1 MALNF
6 LDATTKICRLAA
18 LNCGGKGLVGGSGGK
33 KKKKRTKPYFSLE
46 HQSSD
51 EVLVC
56 TYASEATMVIGA
68 SSFVLKCVVVV
79 A

>member
-1 MALNF
+1 VEA
-6 LDATTKICRLAA
+6 
-18 LNCGGKGLVGGSGGK
+18 K

-68 SSFVLKCVVVV
+68 SSFVLK
-79 A
+79 